1 MYVILLLDEINV
13 TSGHNKGEKLC
24 ESITLPKEKK
34 RSLKASKDMAKA
46 GMLQGEARGCVIRA
60 ILNIMDNWK
69 PRLTGKERIKICDY
83 VQEQYG
89 ICM

>member
-1 MYVILLLDEINV
+1 MRKYNFTEREEEVI
-13 TSGHNKGEKLC
+13 
-24 ESITLPKEKK
+24 ESIEHEVGDVKEMTKT
-34 RSLKASKDMAKA
+34 

-60 ILNIMDNWK
+60 ILNIMDDWK

>member
-1 MYVILLLDEINV
+1 MRKYNFTEREEEVI
-13 TSGHNKGEKLC
+13 
-24 ESITLPKEKK
+24 ESIEHEVGDV
-34 RSLKASKDMAKA
+34 KDMAKA

-60 ILNIMDNWK
+60 ILNIMDDWK